1 MNPEPGWSSPSGS
14 SVPPPGVQIEVEP
27 PDGPPPPPFVRERRR
42 RRLVAWIVA
51 GALVAVAIPAGLA
64 IASFLTEDEGS
75 EVAAGDAEGPEP
87 VPDPEPRPDS
97 TLEPPDLD
105 ALDGVDATFGRLLI
119 DIDAS
124 ERTMLAF
131 QSDLAD
137 TFGSS
142 VDDPGALFEQLS
154 EAAAERGEQLLE
166 VRERLTAELPDPGAE
181 RVREIYLE
189 HLDSWS
195 EYMDAIEQE
204 PGLLLEET
212 DDAGHTVSINATA
225 DAFTRALE
233 RELPEDMDQQV
244 RSFADG
250 ILDRGFRSQGD
261 SQV

>member
-1 MNPEPGWSSPSGS
+1 MNPEPGWPPPSGS
-14 SVPPPGVQIEVEP
+14 SEPPPGVQIEVEP

-51 GALVAVAIPAGLA
+51 GALVVVAIPAGLA

-75 EVAAGDAEGPEP
+75 EVAAGDADGSE
-87 VPDPEPRPDS
+87 PDPEPRPEG

-105 ALDGVDATFGRLLI
+105 ALDGVDAIFGGLLI

-131 QSDLAD
+131 QSDLTD
-137 TFGSS
+137 TFGAPG
-142 VDDPGALFEQLS
+142 DDPDALFQQLS

-166 VRERLTAELPDPGAE
+166 VRERLTEELPDAGAE
-181 RVREIYLE
+181 RVRGIYLE

-195 EYMDAIEQE
+195 EYMDAIEQD

-212 DDAGHTVSINATA
+212 DASGYTVSINATA

-233 RELPEDMDQQV
+233 RELPDDADQQV